1 MNKYKKLAW
10 PGIVLLA
17 AIVIIVLFV
26 KDNVIG
32 GSNEAAASQIS
43 ENNSTGSLSNSS
55 QENVDEVQPYG
66 TGIGREQQED
76 VAVSTVENG
85 VQTVTT
91 SLSSGTYEPIQVKA
105 GIPVKWTITAD
116 SQDLNGC
123 NNEIILQDFGIQQE
137 LKPGD
142 NVIEFTPAN
151 EGEFYYSCWMGMQY
165 STITVTDTDGNI
177 NSNDPGY
184 VTGSQPKSSCCN

>member
-10 PGIVLLA
+10 PSVVLLA

-43 ENNSTGSLSNSS
+43 KVNANDNSASLSNSS
-55 QENVDEVQPYG
+55 QENG
-66 TGIGREQQED
+66 QE
-76 VAVSTVENG
+76 

-91 SLSSGTYEPIQVKA
+91 SLSSGTYEPIQVKV

-165 STITVTDTDGNI
+165 STITVTDADGNI
-177 NSNDPGY
+177 NSSDPGY